1 MFKLSMIILGSILI
15 ALISFLLGVAKGSQ
29 HVIKRLSKI
38 DKGCGNNGEA
48 FYDRVYNEF
57 LN

>member
-1 MFKLSMIILGSILI
+1 MIILGSILI